1 MKKKRISSPELL
13 QQKKRNPIYRFD
25 TLNSPRELCV
35 FQQKLYVRL
44 IANTH
49 TNRQYAIEL
58 DCKKKQKKNS
68 FNTKVCFQK
77 HTRWTSST
85 LALNALL
92 IRRHPKVWNFYCL
105 LLQHL
110 LDEIQS

>member
-58 DCKKKQKKNS
+58 DCKKKTKKK
-68 FNTKVCFQK
+68 FFQYK
-77 HTRWTSST
+77 S
-85 LALNALL
+85 LL
-92 IRRHPKVWNFYCL
+92 SKTYA
-105 LLQHL
+105 
-110 LDEIQS
+110 LDEQYAGPKCPFD